1 MYAFDTNDG
10 QTYQVSATNNLMNK
24 LIKVISIDPIKQ
36 TIEEVEI
43 KADSLSALYQHIG
56 CRTIDFVCRMP
67 TRDALIV
74 DDEAL
79 LSEPQPPAFKFGYF
93 QQPIHGIA
101 LVVGSTN
108 QGRTIAPKLTI
119 QQVRNLVKFLG
130 DVHTEPFITVI
141 SW

>member
-1 MYAFDTNDG
+1 
-10 QTYQVSATNNLMNK
+10 MNK
-24 LIKVISIDPIKQ
+24 LIKVISIDPTKQ
-36 TIEEVEI
+36 TVEEIEI

-79 LSEPQPPAFKFGYF
+79 LSEPQPPAFKFAYF
-93 QQPIHGIA
+93 PHAIHGIA
-101 LVVGSTN
+101 LVVGATS
-108 QGRTIAPKLTI
+108 QGHTIAPKLTL
-119 QQVRNLVKFLG
+119 QQVRNLVNFLG
-130 DVHTEPFITVI
+130 DVHTEPVISVI

>member
-1 MYAFDTNDG
+1 MTG
-10 QTYQVSATNNLMNK
+10 SSRPST
-24 LIKVISIDPIKQ
+24 KQ

-79 LSEPQPPAFKFGYF
+79 LSDPQPPAFKFAYF
-93 QQPIHGIA
+93 PQPIHGIA
-101 LVVGSTN
+101 LVIGSTN
-108 QGRTIAPKLTI
+108 QGRAIDRQRPTAKLTL

-130 DVHTEPFITVI
+130 DVHIVFECT
-141 SW
+141 